1 MSVDSAAHPRAEA
14 VASPARQAGTTA
26 RVLCVDDDVQVRG
39 VIARVLESAGHECVC
54 AGDADEARV
63 LLRAEAFTVV
73 LCDINLPGRSGLE
86 LLREVRTDHPDV
98 ATLVVTGRHDPTIAD
113 RALEL
118 GAFGYVTKPFAPN
131 DLLIDLSNALHRR
144 RLEAERRVAAE
155 RAVRRAYV
163 ETLSRLSRAV
173 EYHDGVTGAHIER
186 VGDHAATIARALG
199 LDDAHIELIRLAA
212 PLHDLGKIGV
222 SADLLNKR
230 GPLDDAERALMQ
242 RHTDLGNELLGG
254 SDNELLDLAA
264 TIAWTH
270 HERWDGTGYP
280 RGLSG
285 EEIPL
290 EGRIVAVADVFD
302 ALTNDRPYRAARTVD
317 EAIAVIASQR
327 GTAFAPDVVD
337 AFLGA
342 RT

>member
-1 MSVDSAAHPRAEA
+1 

-54 AGDADEARV
+54 AGDADEARA

-86 LLREVRTDHPDV
+86 LLREVRADHPDV
-98 ATLVVTGRHDPTIAD
+98 ATLVVTGRHEPTIAD

-199 LDDAHIELIRLAA
+199 LDDA
-212 PLHDLGKIGV
+212 
-222 SADLLNKR
+222 
-230 GPLDDAERALMQ
+230 ERALMQ

-270 HERWDGTGYP
+270 HERWDGNGYP
-280 RGLSG
+280 RGLAG

-290 EGRIVAVADVFD
+290 AGRIVAVADVFD
-302 ALTNDRPYRAARTVD
+302 AITSDRPYRKALSVD
-317 EAIAVIASQR
+317 EALAIIAAQR
-327 GTAFAPDVVD
+327 GTAFDPDIVD
-337 AFLGA
+337 AFLG
-342 RT
+342 